1 MGLKNSYLKK
11 ITKLILRSY
20 LWPFVMTFA
29 VVMFIL
35 LMQFVWKYIDDF
47 VGKGLEWFLILE
59 LMFYVAVTLVPMA
72 LPLAI
77 LLASIMTFGNLA
89 ESYEL
94 TALKSSGMSLQ
105 RVMKPL
111 VITTMAMSVGAFLF
125 SVSLSWAF
133 CTANN

>member
-1 MGLKNSYLKK
+1 LKK
-11 ITKLILRSY
+11 INQLILKSY
-20 LWPFVMTFA
+20 LGPFLMTFA

-47 VGKGLEWFLILE
+47 VGKGLEWNLILE
-59 LMFYVAVTLVPMA
+59 LMFYVSVTLVPMA

-94 TALKSSGMSLQ
+94 TALKSAGMSLQ
-105 RVMKPL
+105 KVMQP
-111 VITTMAMSVGAFLF
+111 
-125 SVSLSWAF
+125 
-133 CTANN
+133 

>member
-1 MGLKNSYLKK
+1 
-11 ITKLILRSY
+11 
-20 LWPFVMTFA
+20 MTFA

-47 VGKGLEWFLILE
+47 VGKGLEWNLILE
-59 LMFYVAVTLVPMA
+59 LMFYVSVTLVPMA

-94 TALKSSGMSLQ
+94 TALKS
-105 RVMKPL
+105 
-111 VITTMAMSVGAFLF
+111 A
-125 SVSLSWAF
+125 
-133 CTANN
+133 